1 MQLSESDEL
10 CHKEN
15 HMNLASAQTLFYVTL
30 SVEMMR
36 MMYKAKRQTSHGAH
50 MRHFWEVSG
59 SKAWAVQMQIPYQKS
74 PDKL

>member
-15 HMNLASAQTLFYVTL
+15 HMNLASAQTLFYVIL

-50 MRHFWEVSG
+50 MRHF
-59 SKAWAVQMQIPYQKS
+59 
-74 PDKL
+74 